1 LIGLFE
7 GASFPAVY
15 YFFPIWIPNPEK
27 AVMVSVTASGMY
39 FGEILGVSISGVIV
53 NKSLWINGEDWGG
66 WPLVFYLFGLLGF
79 VWFPVYA
86 FLAYESPE
94 THPKITQLELDLF
107 KENRALQ
114 FQGNGTD
121 DEQNHTVPLSPNRK
135 RFIFQSSHEY
145 DQLKDPSSSHD
156 DKTVSSSI
164 SPTRAKRIS
173 STEYEMV
180 TFSPLNEEEKNETEA
195 TDSKTDLE
203 SDIEDITFS
212 RSGDAGS
219 HSDYIGNPNSSSI
232 PSSQRRFTKDEIAS
246 SPPWF
251 QFFTHPVLLAYYCSS
266 ATFVRDFLFSLF

>member
-39 FGEILGVSISGVIV
+39 FGEILGVSISGIIV

-94 THPKITQLELDLF
+94 THPRITQSELDLF

-114 FQGNGTD
+114 FQGNGNVD
-121 DEQNHTVPLSPNRK
+121 DQSHSVPLSSPNRK

-164 SPTRAKRIS
+164 SPTRAKR
-173 STEYEMV
+173 EYEMV
-180 TFSPLNEEEKNETEA
+180 TFSPLNEDEKKEV
-195 TDSKTDLE
+195 DSRTDLE
-203 SDIEDITFS
+203 SDIEEINFS
-212 RSGDAGS
+212 RSGGAGN
-219 HSDYIGNPNSSSI
+219 HSEYTGNSNSSSI
-232 PSSQRRFTKDEIAS
+232 NSSQRRFTKDEIAS
-246 SPPWF
+246 NPPWF

-266 ATFVRDFLFSLF
+266 ATFVRDFFVQF